1 MDKLYMGIMTKSHNH
16 PLLGPTD
23 DTFDIIEKL
32 YESKTYI
39 GYRVSIENEDDENYI
54 ALVKKS
60 SNIIEHLYPI

>member
-1 MDKLYMGIMTKSHNH
+1 MDKLYMGIMTKSHNN
-16 PLLGPTD
+16 PFLGPTD

-32 YESKTYI
+32 YESNTYI
-39 GYRVSIENEDDENYI
+39 GYRVAVEDEDDENYI